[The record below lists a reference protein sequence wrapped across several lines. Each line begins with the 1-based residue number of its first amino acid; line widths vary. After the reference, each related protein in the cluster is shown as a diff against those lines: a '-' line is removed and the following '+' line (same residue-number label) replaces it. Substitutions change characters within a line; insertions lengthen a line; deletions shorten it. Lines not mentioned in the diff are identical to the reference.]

1 MAEKK
6 PLKKWAGGIGE
17 MESGDKV
24 HSDFIDPWACLPIGV
39 PVPVFTHITGVSAP
53 PTDRSYRYIKLTASD
68 SYNSGV
74 LTGESVSGS
83 APLVLASAVVSLS
96 GSPING
102 RTVQLINT
110 ERRALRAGSSGTLQ
124 DDAFQGHWHDV
135 FRSSDT
141 GRPRFQSLSGGNS
154 VNGISNNTSGT
165 VDINSY
171 LARDVIT
178 DGANGTPRTANETR
192 AKNIGA
198 DYYMRIL

>member
-24 HSDFIDPWACLPIGV
+24 HGDFIDPWACLPIGV

-74 LTGESVSGS
+74 LTSESVSGS

-102 RTVQLINT
+102 KTVQLINT
-110 ERRALRAGSSGTLQ
+110 ERRVLRAGSSGTLQ
-124 DDAFQGHWHDV
+124 DDAMQGHHHVQSISRATTAGTTASIARGGSIVNNLTVGDA
-135 FRSSDT
+135 SPSD
-141 GRPRFQSLSGGNS
+141 
-154 VNGISNNTSGT
+154 
-165 VDINSY
+165 
-171 LARDVIT
+171 

>member
-17 MESGDKV
+17 MEPGDKV

-74 LTGESVSGS
+74 LTSESVSGS

-124 DDAFQGHWHDV
+124 DDALQGHWHDIY
-135 FRSSDT
+135 RATDG
-141 GRPRFQSLSGGNS
+141 GRPRNSGGAVGPGANAALL
-154 VNGISNNTSGT
+154 NNTAAI
-165 VDINSY
+165 DNNSY
-171 LARDVIT
+171 LARDIIT
-178 DGANGTPRTANETR
+178 DGTNGTPRTANETR